1 MAKNVIEA
9 VEQYLIFAS
18 RVLAETEV
26 KLKQEE
32 LSSLRADSLLLQR
45 HQFMTLVLRLHC
57 MLVELRDA
65 ERCDLAVLKANA
77 YESLIRYWNA
87 EIEANWGDGSF
98 TARLERA
105 ASEKSR
111 WESDLATVWRH
122 QSVCRVCIATR
133 SAR

>member
-9 VEQYLIFAS
+9 VERYLIFAS

-26 KLKQEE
+26 KLKEEE
-32 LSSLRADSLLLQR
+32 LSSLRADSLVLQR
-45 HQFMTLVLRLHC
+45 HQFTTLVLRLRRT
-57 MLVELRDA
+57 LVELRDA
-65 ERCDLAVLKANA
+65 ERCNLAVLKANA
-77 YESLIRYWNA
+77 HESLIRYWAA
-87 EIEANWGDGSF
+87 ETEANWGDGSF

-122 QSVCRVCIATR
+122 QSACRVCIATR